1 MVSSGAKWRE
11 VDGMS
16 EALVKAG
23 LMAASALVSW
33 HVTVDIASAGFKAD
47 AFERGYM
54 VECIGKS
61 GYYWE
66 CE

>member
-1 MVSSGAKWRE
+1 MEMQFLGFGMFIGGLIGLICGIFIAATNIERE
-11 VDGMS
+11 
-16 EALVKAG
+16 AYQ
-23 LMAASALVSW
+23 
-33 HVTVDIASAGFKAD
+33 
-47 AFERGYM
+47 RGYM

>member
-1 MVSSGAKWRE
+1 MSEFFGGIFLIVMVVGVFCMCGYMAGSGA
-11 VDGMS
+11 
-16 EALVKAG
+16 VKQQ
-23 LMAASALVSW
+23 
-33 HVTVDIASAGFKAD
+33 